1 MRANLTVLSE
11 IKDLALKTET
21 LEGEKKS
28 KQNNSH
34 FQINPV
40 DENDQEVDALR
51 YGSNR
56 GGFHHNMGGGSS
68 QYKGNGRGGNTCS
81 QSQNHINTMWTYGR

>member
-1 MRANLTVLSE
+1 LTAGFKPSIKMKITGASLTVLSE

-28 KQNNSH
+28 KPNNPQ
-34 FQINPV
+34 FQTNPV
-40 DENDQEVDALR
+40 DDNDQEVDALR

-56 GGFHHNMGGGSS
+56 VGFNNRNFQGGSS
-68 QYKGNGRGGNTCS
+68 QHRGD
-81 QSQNHINTMWTYGR
+81 